1 MICNFSYFRYYRIVM
16 LNTEELKKNS
26 KTSYLATRYEELL
39 REEGEVLNMAKNDES
54 LKSLAEEDARRIS
67 EEKKSIEEQITSIL
81 NVEKEEEEYPNE
93 IVLEVRAGAGGEE
106 AAIFAKDLALMYQKY
121 AEKQGWRFVK
131 MSESLTDL
139 YGIKEGIFEIKG
151 KDVYKRLRF
160 ETGVHR
166 IQRVP
171 ETEKSGRVHTSTA
184 SVVILPIR
192 KKTTVEINP
201 ADLEIEFSRA
211 GGKGGQNVNKV
222 ETAVRLTHKPTGLT
236 VRATSERSQ
245 HANRERAMEIIQA
258 RLEAMHEEEDAK
270 KFASNRKNQI
280 GTGDRSEKI
289 RTYNI
294 LQDRVTDHRVKESW
308 HNISTIFEGKLDDIL
323 NTLAEKAE
331 GGVIDG
337 KDEEE
342 S

>member
-1 MICNFSYFRYYRIVM
+1 M
-16 LNTEELKKNS
+16 LNIEKLKKNP
-26 KTSYLATRYEELL
+26 KTSYLASRYDELL
-39 REEGEVLNMAKNDES
+39 REEGEVLNMAKNDSS
-54 LKSLAEEDARRIS
+54 LKSLAEEDTNRI
-67 EEKKSIEEQITSIL
+67 ETEKKAIEDQITSIL
-81 NVEKEEEEYPNE
+81 NVEKEEEEFPNE
-93 IVLEVRAGAGGEE
+93 IVLEIRAGAGGEE
-106 AAIFAKDLALMYQKY
+106 AAIFAKDLVLMYQRY
-121 AEKQGWRFVK
+121 AENHGWRFSK
-131 MSESLTDL
+131 TSESLTDL
-139 YGIKEGIFEIKG
+139 GGVKEGIFEIKG

-192 KKTTVEINP
+192 KKITVEINP
-201 ADLEIEFSRA
+201 ADMEIEFSRA

-258 RLEAMHEEEDAK
+258 RLEAMHEEQDAK
-270 KFASNRKNQI
+270 NFASNRKNQI

-294 LQDRVTDHRVKESW
+294 LQDRVTDHRIKESW
-308 HNISTIFEGKLDDIL
+308 HNISLIFEGKLDDIFNIL
-323 NTLAEKAE
+323 EDKSESDSNEEKS
-331 GGVIDG
+331 VQ
-337 KDEEE
+337 
-342 S
+342 

>member
-1 MICNFSYFRYYRIVM
+1 MDNID
-16 LNTEELKKNS
+16 ELKNNL
-26 KTSYLATRYEELL
+26 KTAYLATRYEELMK
-39 REEGEVLNMAKNDES
+39 EEKEVLSMAQDDES
-54 LKSLAEEDARRIS
+54 MKSLAEEDLSRIR
-67 EEKKSIEEQITSIL
+67 EEKTAIEGQISSML
-81 NVEKEEEEYPNE
+81 DLDKEEDEYPNE
-93 IVLEVRAGAGGEE
+93 LVLEIRAGAGGEE
-106 AAIFAKDLALMYQKY
+106 AAIFARNLVSMYRSFS
-121 AEKQGWRFVK
+121 ERQGWIFSQT
-131 MSESLTDL
+131 SESLTDL
-139 YGIKEGIFEIKG
+139 GGVKEGIYEIRG
-151 KDVYKRLRF
+151 KDVYRRLRF

-171 ETEKSGRVHTSTA
+171 ETEKLGRVHTSTA

-192 KKTTVEINP
+192 KKVTVEINP
-201 ADLEIEFSRA
+201 ADLEIEFSRS

-222 ETAVRLTHKPTGLT
+222 ETAVRLTHKPTGIT

-258 RLEAMHEEEDAK
+258 RLEAAREEEDAK

-289 RTYNI
+289 RTYNV

-323 NTLAEKAE
+323 NTLSEKSE
-331 GGVIDG
+331 
-337 KDEEE
+337 KTE
-342 S
+342 